1 MNVRDAIE
9 VGDQAIADAIN
20 GKDAEATA
28 PNYTE
33 DGSVLPPGAPRQDGR
48 AAVQAFWQAAI
59 DMGLADVVVNTD
71 EIEEL
76 GDVATAVGTLSGT
89 LPDGEGG
96 RTALTGKFIVLWR
109 KGADGSW
116 RMHRDIWNFDA

>member
-9 VGDQAIADAIN
+9 VGDQAMADAIN

-28 PNYTE
+28 SNYTE
-33 DGSVLPPGAPRQDGR
+33 DGSVLPPGAPRQHGR
-48 AAVQAFWQAAI
+48 AAVQAFWQAVI
-59 DMGLADVVVNTD
+59 DMDLADVVLNTD

-116 RMHRDIWNFDA
+116 RLHRDIWNFDA